1 VISPQSAKLTRTNKK
16 AEIASAVALLAAIVL
31 VTVYSA
37 IPHYKGVVGLF
48 AIAAIVVSVTV
59 YTKYISPVFFYDI
72 TFDGYGVPVFVV
84 RQVIG
89 RRETTLARLSLSE
102 ITEIRREDVEACNK
116 LDILAESD
124 EAGLY
129 IIASKKRRMFYVTG
143 HSEYDA
149 GTLAK
154 EYFRDVD
161 RGLPIDLPKHYFP
174 SDDPSAEPKN
184 TWRGHAHLLFSNWL
198 NYFVYQNTPYDITK
212 IKPIE

>member
-102 ITEIRREDVEACNK
+102 ITEIRREDKKER
-116 LDILAESD
+116 AEHKT
-124 EAGLY
+124 AQGFRLY
-129 IIASKKRRMFYVTG
+129 NYCP
-143 HSEYDA
+143 
-149 GTLAK
+149 TLAPEITYRIISVGRYEKSEVIIEAADPYIEMLRGYVK
-154 EYFRDVD
+154 EAR
-161 RGLPIDLPKHYFP
+161 
-174 SDDPSAEPKN
+174 E
-184 TWRGHAHLLFSNWL
+184 
-198 NYFVYQNTPYDITK
+198 NYPTDG
-212 IKPIE
+212 EDE